1 MTINSRGIQGSEKSV
16 RIITDQP
23 QKSLTVGQTVKAN
36 IILNLSS
43 DRFLVNLKGKYLLA
57 ESQVPLH
64 QGESVNLRV
73 ISLVPKPLLAIT
85 GEQEIE
91 VFEKDLFPSTIL
103 LGTKVSEETIQ
114 SILEASNKGITVQIL
129 DKLDDN
135 QFLLQ
140 INEDQ
145 FQAETS
151 LPLLRGDKLTL
162 RVLSTF
168 PRVLLEV
175 ISFNDPET
183 TISLPKKLLQY
194 FDLKEASAHSL
205 EYFPDGN
212 SINSSAKTTGS
223 IWSIILPTLELIHG
237 RDLSKGNTWLSIL
250 NKLARSYQPYSENKI
265 QGETEGIQ
273 DEFDVPNLLQGINTS
288 LTSSNSMLWA
298 IPFPIH
304 NQVHWADVFLSKS
317 PDTNESKK
325 NRGENLYSALI
336 RLDTKLLGKLE
347 IRVQL
352 QRNTINAK
360 ILGNRKQTVKI
371 LQDNLENLKTT
382 FQEIGFRVA
391 NLSAT
396 FESDIQN
403 AKKKIISL
411 LFPQDS
417 TGMNI
422 IA

>member
-1 MTINSRGIQGSEKSV
+1 MTINSRGIQGSEKSL

-23 QKSLTVGQTVKAN
+23 QKSLTVGQTVKTN
-36 IILNLSS
+36 IIFNLSS
-43 DRFLVNLKGKYLLA
+43 DRFLVNLNGKYLLA

-85 GEQEIE
+85 GEQETE

-103 LGTKVSEETIQ
+103 LDTKVSEETIQ
-114 SILEASNKGITVQIL
+114 SILEASNKGITAQIL
-129 DKLDDN
+129 DKLDGN

-140 INEDQ
+140 INEEQ
-145 FQAETS
+145 FHAETS

-175 ISFNDPET
+175 ISFNDPENA
-183 TISLPKKLLQY
+183 ISLPKKLLQY
-194 FDLKEASAHSL
+194 FDLKEAFTHSL
-205 EYFPDGN
+205 EYFLDGN

-223 IWSIILPTLELIHG
+223 IWSFILPTLELIHG
-237 RDLSKGNTWLSIL
+237 RDLSQGNTWLSIQ
-250 NKLARSYQPYSENKI
+250 NKLARNYQPYSENKI
-265 QGETEGIQ
+265 QGETKGIQ
-273 DEFDVPNLLQGINTS
+273 DEFDFPNLLQGINTS
-288 LTSSNSMLWA
+288 LTSGNNILWA

-304 NQVHWADVFLSKS
+304 NQVHWADVFLSRS
-317 PDTNESKK
+317 PDPNDSEKT
-325 NRGENLYSALI
+325 RGKNLYSALI
-336 RLDTKLLGKLE
+336 RLDTKRLGKLE

-352 QRNTINAK
+352 QGNTINAK
-360 ILGNRKQTVKI
+360 ILGNLKQTVKI
-371 LQDNLENLKTT
+371 IQDNLEDLKTT
-382 FQEIGFRVA
+382 FQERGFRVA

-396 FESDIQN
+396 FKSDIQN
-403 AKKKIISL
+403 AKEKIIRQ

-417 TGMNI
+417 TGMSI